1 MTETKRDPSQLD
13 ETDLDAITGGAGVQ
27 MPISEQFKGLP
38 IKSMIGEPLTGALE
52 FSNHASKWPEEYL
65 DSLRQKP

>member
-13 ETDLDAITGGAGVQ
+13 ETDLDAITGGANG
-27 MPISEQFKGLP
+27 PNLISEQFKGLP
-38 IKSMIGEPLTGALE
+38 MKSLIGEPLKAASD
-52 FSNHASKWPEEYL
+52 FSDQASKWPERYL